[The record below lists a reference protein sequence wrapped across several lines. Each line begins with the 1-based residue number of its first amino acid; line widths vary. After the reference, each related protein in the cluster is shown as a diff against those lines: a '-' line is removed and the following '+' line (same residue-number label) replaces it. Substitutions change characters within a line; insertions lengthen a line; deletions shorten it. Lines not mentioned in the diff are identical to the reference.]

1 MPHGLN
7 ITIYK
12 ELVEIPSNEEQFEEY
27 LLFWVLIFLQR
38 VNF

>member
-12 ELVEIPSNEEQFEEY
+12 EIAEIPSNEEQFEEY
-27 LLFWVLIFLQR
+27 LLFWVLIFL
-38 VNF
+38 